1 METLQPS
8 EVLQTDT
15 DAHSP
20 QLDPAAPTVD
30 QKLTPEAMSAVPTAP
45 LPEPVAIPPQV
56 SGIGNVQDETL
67 SESPAVVGEIVELG
81 APQGQAAQVM
91 SCGLEEGPATIAS
104 EPASPTIAHGSVE
117 DSTEEP
123 APLSETASIT
133 IPESEPSCDVPN
145 ACDNAELLSRAPGID
160 IDMERQPSPAATDTA
175 QGLQVAETA
184 PAAAASAPVEY
195 PSASAPQESTAEP
208 PAVPASPPPA
218 SDGGIRIL
226 WDDSSGKR
234 IDASSSVGMLGRWL
248 KRSGEEDSQAPAK
261 QESAHE
267 MAATPTDARREIAAS
282 AVDVLFDR
290 PSAPRPTSVE
300 EPVAQPK
307 LRKPMGRRAASRVRM
322 AATLLLTTCFSTTR
336 SVVLS
341 LVALVALAVACTAV
355 VIGAAGLTWVVI
367 EERANTSFQNM
378 TSVPQRSLQDATK
391 NGYFLLLGFN
401 GPTNQDPLLT
411 GFERKVDESDAEFA
425 RWCLGGE
432 GNAAAMRQGASA
444 DVVTKWFQTVD
455 PAKQIKAEAASV
467 KSWTAQADVSMTR
480 YRQWLKLPFEDWGYG
495 EGASPNCSLIL
506 YAHRLY
512 VAEGFAQDQDMGVE
526 RLEADLGAWRAVL
539 GHAKSLPVKMLAST
553 AMNDDVAVI
562 SGLLLRPDLDERL
575 LGRLTK
581 MARPLDQV
589 EQSMRWPMQ
598 SQFIQATKALDQ
610 TLKQDKSESRSLY
623 ASLAAAM
630 PLPKQRRFNDYAEY
644 YEAAGKVASEGRY
657 SNLPKRAQFVRSPA
671 EGPADYFLNPIENI
685 IGVEPLPAWETY
697 GGRVLETD
705 ARLRLA
711 GLQAW
716 LRRTPPEQDLLTRI
730 AKAGQSL
737 YDPFT
742 GLPMLVNLKR
752 GLFYSVGQDLKD
764 NDAFAPGDVVAQIP
778 LMAGQEIKRN
788 SKAK

>member
-1 METLQPS
+1 
-8 EVLQTDT
+8 
-15 DAHSP
+15 
-20 QLDPAAPTVD
+20 
-30 QKLTPEAMSAVPTAP
+30 
-45 LPEPVAIPPQV
+45 
-56 SGIGNVQDETL
+56 
-67 SESPAVVGEIVELG
+67 
-81 APQGQAAQVM
+81 
-91 SCGLEEGPATIAS
+91 
-104 EPASPTIAHGSVE
+104 
-117 DSTEEP
+117 
-123 APLSETASIT
+123 
-133 IPESEPSCDVPN
+133 
-145 ACDNAELLSRAPGID
+145 
-160 IDMERQPSPAATDTA
+160 
-175 QGLQVAETA
+175 
-184 PAAAASAPVEY
+184 
-195 PSASAPQESTAEP
+195 
-208 PAVPASPPPA
+208 
-218 SDGGIRIL
+218 
-226 WDDSSGKR
+226 
-234 IDASSSVGMLGRWL
+234 
-248 KRSGEEDSQAPAK
+248 
-261 QESAHE
+261 
-267 MAATPTDARREIAAS
+267 
-282 AVDVLFDR
+282 
-290 PSAPRPTSVE
+290 
-300 EPVAQPK
+300 
-307 LRKPMGRRAASRVRM
+307 
-322 AATLLLTTCFSTTR
+322 
-336 SVVLS
+336 
-341 LVALVALAVACTAV
+341 
-355 VIGAAGLTWVVI
+355 
-367 EERANTSFQNM
+367 
-378 TSVPQRSLQDATK
+378 
-391 NGYFLLLGFN
+391 
-401 GPTNQDPLLT
+401 
-411 GFERKVDESDAEFA
+411 
-425 RWCLGGE
+425 
-432 GNAAAMRQGASA
+432 MRQGASA

-764 NDAFAPGDVVAQIP
+764 NDASAPGDVVAQIP